1 MKTTLNV
8 LRTEICPRL
17 EEKPLK
23 YNYNNTPKIKHILT
37 DYQEATGFKQ
47 TEHFLSKNTT
57 N

>member
-17 EEKPLK
+17 QEKPLT

-37 DYQEATGFKQ
+37 DYQEDPGFKQ
-47 TEHFLSKNTT
+47 REHILVKNTT